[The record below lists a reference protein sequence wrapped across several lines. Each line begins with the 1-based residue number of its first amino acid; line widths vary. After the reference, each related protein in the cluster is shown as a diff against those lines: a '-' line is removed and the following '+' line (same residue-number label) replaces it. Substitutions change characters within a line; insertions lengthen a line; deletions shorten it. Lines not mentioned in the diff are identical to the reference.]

1 MPKPSL
7 IEILTCL
14 HEFFPQAFVLEQHL
28 SHRPLKVGIDGDL
41 AERCPALD
49 RRERA
54 AVLRLYVS
62 RVMYLQAC
70 VAGAARVDLDGNP
83 AGEVTAAEAAFA
95 ADKIAEIMAA
105 RESRKAAAA
114 EKPAPSPS
122 KPASPAI
129 STRVQRPLLR
139 LPAFRKKAV
148 GS

>member
-62 RVMYLQAC
+62 RVCTCKPVLQA
-70 VAGAARVDLDGNP
+70 P
-83 AGEVTAAEAAFA
+83 
-95 ADKIAEIMAA
+95 
-105 RESRKAAAA
+105 
-114 EKPAPSPS
+114 
-122 KPASPAI
+122 PASI
-129 STRVQRPLLR
+129 STATRP
-139 LPAFRKKAV
+139 AK
-148 GS
+148 

>member
-1 MPKPSL
+1 
-7 IEILTCL
+7 
-14 HEFFPQAFVLEQHL
+14 
-28 SHRPLKVGIDGDL
+28 
-41 AERCPALD
+41 
-49 RRERA
+49 
-54 AVLRLYVS
+54 
-62 RVMYLQAC
+62 
-70 VAGAARVDLDGNP
+70 
-83 AGEVTAAEAAFA
+83 VTAAEAAFA

-114 EKPAPSPS
+114 AARRAAKKPAPSPS